1 MTLLQKMLQNIINI
15 ITIFKAL
22 NSVFNFYFNRSKI
35 AYVADLR
42 DFNYT
47 ELKLYLKN
55 MKVEKLEE
63 FEGYFLVEIS
73 NLKVRYVF
81 SYYNDG
87 SYRDFESKTYKEC
100 FKKVV

>member
-1 MTLLQKMLQNIINI
+1 ML
-15 ITIFKAL
+15 IFKAL
-22 NSVFNFYFNRSKI
+22 NSVFNFSFNQSKTT
-35 AYVADLR
+35 YVADLR
-42 DFNYT
+42 DFTYS

-63 FEGYFLVEIS
+63 FEGYFLVKIS
-73 NLKVRYVF
+73 NFKVRYVF
-81 SYYNDG
+81 SYYNDE